1 MPRLVDIIN
10 NENFPTSNLENLL
23 FLMPV
28 GSLMTPSLHDR
39 ILEAFQKKQKSNPVV
54 MSGYGATEMAS
65 SMVMYRPG
73 VLDDLEK
80 QKMTVGRVRKPIQV
94 KIIDDD
100 GKELSPNEIGEIC
113 LLSPDRV
120 RGYLGKPDLY
130 WFHTGDLG
138 TLGTGHI

>member
-1 MPRLVDIIN
+1 
-10 NENFPTSNLENLL
+10 
-23 FLMPV
+23 
-28 GSLMTPSLHDR
+28 
-39 ILEAFQKKQKSNPVV
+39 

-100 GKELSPNEIGEIC
+100 GKEL
-113 LLSPDRV
+113 RV
-120 RGYLGKPDLY
+120 VQTQAILFLKSMSERVGSDLER
-130 WFHTGDLG
+130 L
-138 TLGTGHI
+138 

>member
-1 MPRLVDIIN
+1 
-10 NENFPTSNLENLL
+10 
-23 FLMPV
+23 MPV

-39 ILEAFQKKQKSNPVV
+39 ILDAFQKKQKTNPVV

-100 GKELSPNEIGEIC
+100 GKEL
-113 LLSPDRV
+113 RV
-120 RGYLGKPDLY
+120 VQTQAILFLKSMSELGGSDVERL
-130 WFHTGDLG
+130 
-138 TLGTGHI
+138 

>member
-1 MPRLVDIIN
+1 MIFEALKSELFKFKFRKLSSKIVKIP
-10 NENFPTSNLENLL
+10 EFNL
-23 FLMPV
+23 F
-28 GSLMTPSLHDR
+28 MTPSLHDR
-39 ILEAFQKKQKSNPVV
+39 ILDAFQKKQKTNPVV

-100 GKELSPNEIGEIC
+100 GKEL
-113 LLSPDRV
+113 RV
-120 RGYLGKPDLY
+120 VQTQAILFLKSMSERVGSDLERL
-130 WFHTGDLG
+130 W
-138 TLGTGHI
+138 I